1 MIAELR
7 DAPLGMAPSQ
17 YDWGMRSSPDRGRD
31 VDPVQSQTLQDP
43 QARGGAATETLAR
56 ASARFDPTAS
66 SVLRALRDR
75 MGLDTW
81 IVVHRVDDEWR
92 ILRALRGGSEV
103 GGSDREAAGSCIAAL
118 LERSGGLSGPVLA
131 PRVREAAGLE
141 ELVAYGV
148 GAYAAV
154 PLRDGAGEVVGALC
168 GADEGEQG
176 DDFHGHL
183 PFLTLVGELLG
194 AILVAELHAA
204 AADLRAEAATVQSLR
219 DPLTGLGNRRLWDRL
234 LVSEEERCRRHG
246 TPATIVVVDVD
257 GLKEVNDIGGH
268 AAGDELLQRAAR
280 ALRDLTRA
288 PDVVTRTGGDEFA
301 MVAVDCG
308 EPEAP
313 GVVTRLRASLD
324 DRGVDASVGY
334 AVREDLDGLGG
345 AWARADAAMYHDK
358 QARRTDPA

>member
-1 MIAELR
+1 M
-7 DAPLGMAPSQ
+7 
-17 YDWGMRSSPDRGRD
+17 
-31 VDPVQSQTLQDP
+31 QSQSVQEHS
-43 QARGGAATETLAR
+43 ARGGPAAETVER

-75 MGLDTW
+75 LGLDTW
-81 IVVHRVDDEWR
+81 VVVHRIDHEWR
-92 ILRALRGGSEV
+92 ILRALRGGGEI
-103 GGSDREAAGSCIAAL
+103 GAGDREATGGCIAAL
-118 LERSGGLSGPVLA
+118 VERSGGLSGPVLA
-131 PRVREAAGLE
+131 PRVREVAGLAG
-141 ELVAYGV
+141 LTAYGV

-154 PLRDGAGEVVGALC
+154 PLRDSAGEVVGALC
-168 GADEGEQG
+168 GGDEHEQS
-176 DDFHGHL
+176 DDLHAHL

-204 AADLRAEAATVQSLR
+204 AADLRADAATVQSLR

-268 AAGDELLQRAAR
+268 AAGDELLRRAAR

-308 EPEAP
+308 EAEAT

-324 DRGVDASVGY
+324 DRGVLASVGY
-334 AVREDLDGLGG
+334 AVRDDVDELAG

-358 QARRTDPA
+358 QARRAESA